1 MPDPA
6 KFSPAMAKTKLAADG
21 SDALG
26 RARLLAEKMARVL
39 SDENV
44 ADTSVALALLASG
57 VVEFYAEDLT
67 HARHMLGAIRDL
79 EDSFVQAAMA
89 DETQGKLH

>member
-1 MPDPA
+1 
-6 KFSPAMAKTKLAADG
+6 MAKKLAADG

-26 RARLLAEKMARVL
+26 RARVLAEKMARVL
-39 SDENV
+39 SDESI
-44 ADTSVALALLASG
+44 ADTSVALAL
-57 VVEFYAEDLT
+57 VEFYALDLT

-89 DETQGKLH
+89 DETRGKLH

>member
-1 MPDPA
+1 
-6 KFSPAMAKTKLAADG
+6 MAKADLATAG
-21 SDALG
+21 SEALG
-26 RARLLAEKMARVL
+26 RAMVLAERMAQVL

-57 VVEFYAEDLT
+57 VVEFYAENLD

-79 EDSFVQAAMA
+79 EDRFVYAAMA
-89 DETQGKLH
+89 QDTAGTLN